1 MVQFGA
7 IDGASKSIIL
17 QKDAPLHESFVV
29 SSESKEASPHQS
41 RSPPFIVSFC
51 ASKLKQATQRL
62 RGWSVDSVTV

>member
-29 SSESKEASPHQS
+29 SSESKEAF
-41 RSPPFIVSFC
+41 PPSKSFSSFYC
-51 ASKLKQATQRL
+51 FLLCEQIKASNATTTRL
-62 RGWSVDSVTV
+62 VG

>member
-29 SSESKEASPHQS
+29 SSESKEAF
-41 RSPPFIVSFC
+41 PPIKVVLLLLLFPFVR
-51 ASKLKQATQRL
+51 AN
-62 RGWSVDSVTV
+62 